1 MARYFVPDRHIP
13 YMDVAAVIG
22 PRTMLEE
29 KDRRALEDI
38 EQRLAAGDPAFV
50 RRMSEPPRRPFPFL
64 TVLCVAVFLVMPFIG
79 LFLGPTAALIVAD
92 LAAVTVV
99 VVLVLRHRRDK
110 L

>member
-1 MARYFVPDRHIP
+1 
-13 YMDVAAVIG
+13 
-22 PRTMLEE
+22 MLEE

-50 RRMSEPPRRPFPFL
+50 RRMSEPPRRPFPTL
-64 TVLCVAVFLVMPFIG
+64 SVLCVAVFLVMPFVG